1 MRLMLIIGLLVL
13 VLLVWA
19 VWTYNRIVRQKN
31 RLREAWSGIEV
42 QLKRRHD
49 LIPGLVEVVK
59 GYSDHEKELL
69 VAVTESRS
77 AAKDVDHAEVR
88 RTGKVED
95 GLSENV
101 GRLMMLVE
109 RYPEIKADKQFANL
123 AENLVEVEDQL
134 QYARRYYNGS
144 ARDMNNLIETFPS
157 SLVAAMFHSGRV
169 DFFEVSS
176 ASERMAPDLNQQLS

>member
-1 MRLMLIIGLLVL
+1 MQFIIIVSIALVFL
-13 VLLVWA
+13 GFMWL
-19 VWTYNRIVRQKN
+19 YNRLVRQRN

-59 GYSDHEKELL
+59 GYRDHEKELL
-69 VAVTESRS
+69 VAVAESRS
-77 AAKDVDHAEVR
+77 SAKQVDHSKVGE
-88 RTGKVED
+88 TGKAED

-101 GRLMMLVE
+101 GRLMILAE
-109 RYPEIKADKQFANL
+109 KYPEIKADTQFGDL
-123 AENLVEVEDQL
+123 AKNLVEVEDQL
-134 QYARRYYNGS
+134 QYARRYYNGC

-157 SLVAAMFHSGRV
+157 SLVAKFSHSSRV

-176 ASERMAPDLNQQLS
+176 ASERFAPDLNKQLS